1 MLKVLTCR
9 SKLSDCDLRLLY
21 MAKSFKEKKVEALKW
36 GKQAE
41 NIVCEYLISKGYTV
55 RERNWRPKTSKSE
68 IDLIAQKDDT
78 LIFVEVKART
88 DRDQDPVDALT
99 AEKIKNVVRGANSY
113 LLAQDYDYY
122 YRFDVAS
129 VSGNIDDYQL
139 DYLEDA
145 FLPPLRCR

>member
-1 MLKVLTCR
+1 
-9 SKLSDCDLRLLY
+9 
-21 MAKSFKEKKVEALKW
+21 MADRRTDIKKADALKW

-41 NIVCEYLISKGYTV
+41 NIVCEFLISKGYTV

-78 LIFVEVKART
+78 LIFVEVKARS
-88 DRDQDPVDALT
+88 DKDVDPSDAVT

-113 LLAQDYDYY
+113 LQAQDFDFF

-129 VSGNIDDYQL
+129 VSGNINDYKL

-145 FLPPLRCR
+145 FLPPLRSR